1 MVFNMILACFASF
14 VGGTVFGIAILA
26 LVSTKNDHLDE

>member
-1 MVFNMILACFASF
+1 MIIACFASF

-26 LVSTKNDHLDE
+26 LVSTKNDYLDE